1 MKKKRAVRSRKR
13 QRRVILD
20 FRVCVVAVGAVAV
33 LQLLLFFAGWIS
45 GQHAIE
51 PMRLFARDLRV
62 QVAAMIAP
70 DDNTG
75 TRDEVRVTSRQ
86 VAPVVQVAS
95 LVPRTSSLATHE
107 PIQLVFEA
115 LPPIERPKPFERPM
129 PKNFT
134 PDFYVELI
142 RDAALQHDVPAAL
155 VQAVVKVESDFN
167 ARAVSPKGARGL
179 MQVMPATARRFGVAD
194 PDHLF
199 YPAPNLNAGTAYL
212 AWLLKRYDGNL
223 DLVLAAYNAGE
234 GAVQQYRG
242 IPPYRETRNYVK
254 KVRKA
259 LGRTAA

>member
-1 MKKKRAVRSRKR
+1 MKKKNATRRRRS
-13 QRRVILD
+13 RVILD
-20 FRVCVVAVGAVAV
+20 VRVCVVAVAAIAV
-33 LQLLLFFAGWIS
+33 LQILLFFAGWIS

-51 PMRLFARDLRV
+51 PMRLFARDVRV
-62 QVAAMIAP
+62 ELAAMIAP
-70 DDNTG
+70 DDVRRPQAVG
-75 TRDEVRVTSRQ
+75 RRPEV
-86 VAPVVQVAS
+86 VAAT
-95 LVPRTSSLATHE
+95 LVSWPAAYGLRPTDA
-107 PIQLVFEA
+107 PIQLAFEA
-115 LPPIERPKPFERPM
+115 LPPLERPKPFERPM
-129 PKNFT
+129 PRNFA

-254 KVRKA
+254 KVRQA
-259 LGRTAA
+259 LGRNAA

>member
-1 MKKKRAVRSRKR
+1 MKKKNVTRRRR
-13 QRRVILD
+13 NRVILD
-20 FRVCVVAVGAVAV
+20 FRICVVAVGAIAV
-33 LQLLLFFAGWIS
+33 LQLLVFFAGWVA
-45 GQHAIE
+45 GQHAVE
-51 PMRLFARDLRV
+51 PM
-62 QVAAMIAP
+62 
-70 DDNTG
+70 
-75 TRDEVRVTSRQ
+75 RQ

-95 LVPRTSSLATHE
+95 LVPRPSSLATE
-107 PIQLVFEA
+107 APIQLVFEA
-115 LPPIERPKPFERPM
+115 LPPLERPKPFERPM
-129 PKNFT
+129 PQNFT

-179 MQVMPATARRFGVAD
+179 MQVMPATARRFGVAN

-234 GAVQQYRG
+234 GAVATYRG

-254 KVRKA
+254 KVRQA
-259 LGRTAA
+259 LGRNAA